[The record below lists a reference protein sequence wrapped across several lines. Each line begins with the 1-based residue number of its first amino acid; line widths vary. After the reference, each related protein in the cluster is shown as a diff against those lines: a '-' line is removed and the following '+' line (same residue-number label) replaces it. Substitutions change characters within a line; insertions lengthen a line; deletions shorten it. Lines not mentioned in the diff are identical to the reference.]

1 MISTQQPGLY
11 RRLTVRLLLPM
22 LILVS
27 GGGALG
33 VYASTKLT
41 SEVFDRWLL
50 DAAVSLAQ
58 QVTGDGDAVKVDMP
72 RSSQSMLAYDE
83 IDQTFFSVEKNG
95 ALLLGT
101 TGIPQA
107 ARTRSS
113 ILADTH
119 TTARSGAGKCAWHP
133 RVRAAR
139 TAAASR
145 CSSPRRS

>member
-72 RSSQSMLAYDE
+72 RPSQSMLAYDE

-107 ARTRSS
+107 G
-113 ILADTH
+113 TH
-119 TTARSGAGKCAWHP
+119 TIE
-133 RVRAAR
+133 
-139 TAAASR
+139 
-145 CSSPRRS
+145 